1 MSGPE
6 ITKEFGWKSPQTVN
20 RYIRLSKRGV
30 EDKLMEVHP
39 LFKEDEETLEGPES
53 AEEFD
58 RVAAVV
64 AETEAPT
71 PSRYVRDPET
81 GRIRRRDTNSE

>member
-20 RYIRLSKRGV
+20 KYIRLSKRGV

-39 LFKEDEETLEGPES
+39 LLKEDDEAFEGSEPP
-53 AEEFD
+53 EEFD
-58 RVAAVV
+58 GVAAVV
-64 AETEAPT
+64 AESKAPTPT
-71 PSRYVRDPET
+71 PSRYIRDPET
-81 GRIRRRDTNSE
+81 GIIRSRR